1 MAGSADD
8 LVEIRVAVPDRDTAL
23 RLARLL
29 VDEGLAACVQVV
41 PGVTSVYLWDGAVH
55 EDPEQLLLIKSTT
68 GRFAPIRD
76 RISAEH
82 PYDTP
87 EVMAVPVSVAET
99 RYASWVREAV
109 RQGGPAGPATTDEDA
124 R

>member
-1 MAGSADD
+1 MAGTADD
-8 LVEIRVAVPDRDTAL
+8 LVEIRVATPDRATAL
-23 RLARLL
+23 RLAHLL
-29 VDEGLAACVQVV
+29 VDEGLAACVQVI
-41 PGVTSVYLWDGAVH
+41 PGVTSVYRWDGVVH
-55 EDPEQLLLIKSTT
+55 EDAEHLLLAKSTA
-68 GRFAPIRD
+68 GRFAPIRE
-76 RISAEH
+76 RVGAEH

-87 EVMAVPVSVAET
+87 EVIAVPVSDAES